1 MPQNS
6 TFVCSCS
13 LDGPE
18 SHDQCC
24 SESFR
29 GVAVRWGRVVLVFF
43 GVLSACHVEPARR
56 FMYV

>member
-18 SHDQCC
+18 SCDQCF
-24 SESFR
+24 SESLR
-29 GVAVRWGRVVLVFF
+29 GVAVRLGRVAIVSF
-43 GVLSACHVEPARR
+43 GGSLGLPR
-56 FMYV
+56 